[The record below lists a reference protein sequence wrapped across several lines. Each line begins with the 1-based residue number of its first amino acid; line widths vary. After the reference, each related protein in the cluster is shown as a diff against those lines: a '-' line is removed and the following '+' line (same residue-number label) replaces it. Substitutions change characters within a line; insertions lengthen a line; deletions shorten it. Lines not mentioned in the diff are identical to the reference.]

1 MKKPF
6 ITRFANSIIIVILA
20 FYSLNIQAQEQAQFQ
35 NQKSEFWSH
44 VMFGGGIGLS
54 FGDGFFSGTLAPSAI
69 YRFDEK
75 FSAGAGLNMSYST
88 EKNYYESYILGTS
101 ILGLFNPV
109 PQLQL
114 SAEFEQLYVNR
125 SDLNPICN
133 GFDCYPLDESYFY
146 PGLYLG
152 AGFNTGPVT
161 MGIRFDV
168 LYDQDRSIY
177 GNAYNPFVRF
187 YF

>member
-6 ITRFANSIIIVILA
+6 ITRFSNSIIIVILA
-20 FYSLNIQAQEQAQFQ
+20 FYSLNIQAQEQDQFQ

-88 EKNYYESYILGTS
+88 EKNFYESYILGTS
-101 ILGLFNPV
+101 ILGLFNPIQ
-109 PQLQL
+109 QLQL

-125 SDLNPICN
+125 DFDDSTFYLN
-133 GFDCYPLDESYFY
+133 ESYWY

-152 AGFNTGPVT
+152 AGFNTGHVT
-161 MGIRFDV
+161 MGIRFDI
-168 LYDQDRSIY
+168 LYDSERSIY

>member
-6 ITRFANSIIIVILA
+6 ITQFLKTIVFAVLIFYNLSCNSQV
-20 FYSLNIQAQEQAQFQ
+20 QAQ
-35 NQKSEFWSH
+35 NPKSEFWSH
-44 VMFGGGIGLS
+44 VSFGGSVGLS
-54 FGDGFFSGTLAPSAI
+54 FGSDFFSGTLAPSGI
-69 YRFDEK
+69 YNFNEK
-75 FSAGAGLNMSYST
+75 FAAGVGLNMSYS
-88 EKNYYESYILGTS
+88 KKKYYYESYILGTS
-101 ILGLFNPV
+101 ILGIFNV
-109 PQLQL
+109 IPQLQL

-125 SDLNPICN
+125 DWEDNIIVIGCN
-133 GFDCYPLDESYFY
+133 TNNCDESYWY

>member
-6 ITRFANSIIIVILA
+6 ILFFLIIC
-20 FYSLNIQAQEQAQFQ
+20 FSSFHSYSQEEIKVPK
-35 NQKSEFWSH
+35 QKSEFWQH
-44 VMFGGGIGLS
+44 VQFGGGIGLS
-54 FGDGFFSGTLAPSAI
+54 FGSDYFSGTLAPSAV
-69 YRFDEK
+69 YRFDQR
-75 FSAGAGLNMSYST
+75 FATGVGLNMSYNSQR
-88 EKNYYESYILGTS
+88 NVYQSYILGTS
-101 ILGLFNPV
+101 ILGLFNV
-109 PQLQL
+109 IPQLQF

-125 SDLNPICN
+125 DFEDDIYVVGCN
-133 GFDCYPLDESYFY
+133 TANCDESYWY

-152 AGFNTGPVT
+152 AGFSTGPVT

-168 LYDQDRSIY
+168 LYDAERSIY

>member
-6 ITRFANSIIIVILA
+6 IARFLKSIIVVILA
-20 FYSLNIQAQEQAQFQ
+20 FYTLDIQAQEPAQFQ
-35 NQKSEFWSH
+35 KQKSEFWSH

-75 FSAGAGLNMSYST
+75 FSAGAGLNMSYNT
-88 EKNYYESYILGTS
+88 EKNFYESYILGTS

-125 SDLNPICN
+125 TFDDFFSNP
-133 GFDCYPLDESYFY
+133 DESYWY

-168 LYDQDRSIY
+168 LYDSERSIY
-177 GNAYNPFVRF
+177 VYAYNFFFLF

>member
-6 ITRFANSIIIVILA
+6 ITRFLKSITIVILV

-35 NQKSEFWSH
+35 KQKSEFWSH

-88 EKNYYESYILGTS
+88 EKNFYESYILGSS
-101 ILGLFNPV
+101 ILGLFNPI
-109 PQLQL
+109 PQLQI

-125 SDLNPICN
+125 D
-133 GFDCYPLDESYFY
+133 FDDRTFYLDESYWY

-161 MGIRFDV
+161 MGRF
-168 LYDQDRSIY
+168 
-177 GNAYNPFVRF
+177 
-187 YF
+187 

>member
-6 ITRFANSIIIVILA
+6 ITRFIKITIIA
-20 FYSLNIQAQEQAQFQ
+20 FLVLNNLDVQAQVQK
-35 NQKSEFWSH
+35 QKSEFWQH
-44 VMFGGGIGLS
+44 IQFGGGIGLS
-54 FGDGFFSGTLAPSAI
+54 FGNGFFSGTLAPSGI
-69 YRFDEK
+69 YNFNEK
-75 FSAGAGLNMSYST
+75 FAAGVGLNMSYNT
-88 EKNYYESYILGTS
+88 EKNIYESYILGTS
-101 ILGLFNPV
+101 ILGLFSPI

-125 SDLNPICN
+125 EFENWT
-133 GFDCYPLDESYFY
+133 GFLDESYWY

-161 MGIRFDV
+161 MGVRFDV
-168 LYDQDRSIY
+168 LYDQNRSIY
-177 GNAYNPFVRF
+177 GSAYNPFVRI

>member
-1 MKKPF
+1 MNKSNNESLFALLVFVF
-6 ITRFANSIIIVILA
+6 ILF
-20 FYSLNIQAQEQAQFQ
+20 FSLNCSAQENTQ

-75 FSAGAGLNMSYST
+75 LGVGAGLNMSYNT
-88 EKNYYESYILGTS
+88 EKNFYESYILGTS
-101 ILGLFNPV
+101 IIGLYNV
-109 PQLQL
+109 IPQLQF
-114 SAEFEQLYVNR
+114 SMEFEQLYVNR
-125 SDLNPICN
+125 DFEEGYVDEYGNDP
-133 GFDCYPLDESYFY
+133 DESYWY

-152 AGFNTGPVT
+152 AGFNAGNVT
-161 MGIRFDV
+161 MGLRFDV
-168 LYDQDRSIY
+168 LYDSDKSIY

>member
-6 ITRFANSIIIVILA
+6 ILFVLIIC
-20 FYSLNIQAQEQAQFQ
+20 FSCFQSYSQEKVNVQK
-35 NQKSEFWSH
+35 QKSDFWQH
-44 VMFGGGIGLS
+44 VQFGGGVGLS
-54 FGDGFFSGTLAPSAI
+54 FGSNFFSGTLAPSGV
-69 YRFDEK
+69 YRFNEK
-75 FSAGAGLNMSYST
+75 FATGVGLNISYNSQ
-88 EKNYYESYILGTS
+88 KYVYESYVLGTS
-101 ILGLFNPV
+101 ILGLFNV
-109 PQLQL
+109 IPQLQL

-125 SDLNPICN
+125 NFEDNIIVVGCN
-133 GFDCYPLDESYFY
+133 TFDCDQSYWY

-152 AGFNTGPVT
+152 AGFSTGPVT

-168 LYDQDRSIY
+168 IYDSERSIY

>member
-1 MKKPF
+1 MKKTFNESFFTLF
-6 ITRFANSIIIVILA
+6 IFVFII
-20 FYSLNIQAQEQAQFQ
+20 FFNFNCQAQENPQ
-35 NQKSEFWSH
+35 NPKSEFWSH
-44 VMFGGGIGLS
+44 VMFGGGVGLS

-75 FSAGAGLNMSYST
+75 LGVGAGLNMSYSS
-88 EKNYYESYILGTS
+88 EKHFYESYILGTS
-101 ILGLFNPV
+101 IIGLYNV
-109 PQLQL
+109 IPQLQL

-125 SDLNPICN
+125 D
-133 GFDCYPLDESYFY
+133 FDDQTIYLDESYWY

-152 AGFNTGPVT
+152 AGFNAGNVT

-168 LYDQDRSIY
+168 LYDSYKSIY

>member
-1 MKKPF
+1 MKKPLIPSF
-6 ITRFANSIIIVILA
+6 ITIILA
-20 FYSLNIQAQEQAQFQ
+20 VFLVFYNQDCQAQEQVQNQ

-44 VMFGGGIGLS
+44 VSFGGGIGLS
-54 FGDGFFSGTLAPSAI
+54 FGSDFFSGTIAPSGI
-69 YRFDEK
+69 YNFNEK
-75 FSAGAGLNMSYST
+75 FAAGVGLNLSYST
-88 EKNYYESYILGTS
+88 EKYYYESYILGTS
-101 ILGLFNPV
+101 ILGLFNPI

-114 SAEFEQLYVNR
+114 STEFEQLYVNR
-125 SDLNPICN
+125 DFEEGYINIDGSDP
-133 GFDCYPLDESYFY
+133 DESYWY

-168 LYDQDRSIY
+168 LYDSERSIY

>member
-1 MKKPF
+1 MKKTFNEPLFTLF
-6 ITRFANSIIIVILA
+6 IFVLII
-20 FYSLNIQAQEQAQFQ
+20 FFSWNCQAQVNPQ

-54 FGDGFFSGTLAPSAI
+54 FGNDFFSGTLAPSAI

-75 FSAGAGLNMSYST
+75 LGVGAGLNMSYST
-88 EKNYYESYILGTS
+88 EKHFYESYILGTS
-101 ILGLFNPV
+101 IIGLYNV
-109 PQLQL
+109 IPQLQL

-125 SDLNPICN
+125 DFEEGYINIDGSDP
-133 GFDCYPLDESYFY
+133 DESYWY

-152 AGFNTGPVT
+152 AGFNAGNVT
-161 MGIRFDV
+161 MGLRFDV
-168 LYDQDRSIY
+168 LYDSDKSIY

>member
-1 MKKPF
+1 MKKTF
-6 ITRFANSIIIVILA
+6 IELLSTLFTFVFIV
-20 FYSLNIQAQEQAQFQ
+20 FFSLSCQAQDNSQ

-44 VMFGGGIGLS
+44 VRFGGGVGLS

-69 YRFDEK
+69 YKFDEK
-75 FSAGAGLNMSYST
+75 FAAGVGLNMSYNT
-88 EKNYYESYILGTS
+88 EKNFYESYVLGTS
-101 ILGLFNPV
+101 FIGLFSPI

-114 SAEFEQLYVNR
+114 STEFEQLYINR
-125 SDLNPICN
+125 DYEYGIVDIN
-133 GFDCYPLDESYFY
+133 GNDPDESYWY

-152 AGFNTGPVT
+152 AGFNTGNVT

-168 LYDQDRSIY
+168 LYDSERSLY

>member
-6 ITRFANSIIIVILA
+6 ITRFLNSMVILFIA
-20 FYSLNIQAQEQAQFQ
+20 FYSLNIQAQDQAQYQ
-35 NQKSEFWSH
+35 NQKSVFWSH
-44 VMFGGGIGLS
+44 VSFGGGIGLS
-54 FGDGFFSGTLAPSAI
+54 FGDGFFSGTLAPSGI
-69 YRFDEK
+69 YNFNEK
-75 FSAGAGLNMSYST
+75 FAAGVGLNMSYST
-88 EKNYYESYILGTS
+88 EKHFYESYILGTS
-101 ILGLFNPV
+101 ILGLFNV
-109 PQLQL
+109 IPQLQL

-125 SDLNPICN
+125 E
-133 GFDCYPLDESYFY
+133 FDDRTFYLDESYWY

-168 LYDQDRSIY
+168 LYDSEKSIY